1 MKRTV
6 QNILLVLALAIVPI
20 AVQTIPVDA
29 ACTANT
35 SSLGQVQKGIAQTGS
50 NCSDAGVTG
59 TIGTA
64 VTMLSVVAGIA
75 AVVMIVYSGYNY
87 ITSGGDSG
95 KVSSAKTTL
104 IYALVGLLIAAL
116 AQIIVHFV
124 INTAKGA

>member
-1 MKRTV
+1 
-6 QNILLVLALAIVPI
+6 
-20 AVQTIPVDA
+20 
-29 ACTANT
+29 
-35 SSLGQVQKGIAQTGS
+35 
-50 NCSDAGVTG
+50 
-59 TIGTA
+59 
-64 VTMLSVVAGIA
+64 
-75 AVVMIVYSGYNY
+75 MIVYSGYNY